1 MKKLD
6 AMLDIDLPEVEEWLK
21 DYRNFE
27 KSPEASMLN
36 LERME
41 VLTNYFGHP
50 EKACPCFHVAG
61 SKGKGTI
68 AASVAAI
75 LTAAGKKV
83 GIYTS
88 PHILHFTERVR
99 SGTGPFEQ
107 EIYHDALEE
116 LKVGVNEL
124 IQTGA
129 LNKNLVTWY
138 EVVTTYAMLVFRR
151 AKVDFAV
158 YEVGM
163 GGRLDAT
170 NVIVPEA
177 IGMGLIELEHVEFL
191 GDSIEKIAFEKAG
204 VFKEKVPIF
213 SVPQVNEA
221 RETFAKKAREKHAR
235 INYIPASTGNYLE
248 IDQEAARRM
257 VKQACPEINDE
268 IAKRALASVS
278 LPGRYEKT
286 SNVPGFPK
294 IPSMLMDGAH
304 TEQSIA
310 EVLKRMKAEGDG
322 GVLIFACAKDKRVE
336 MIADEIASS
345 KLFSKVFLTRPGEWK
360 EADLPR
366 AEKAFRK
373 AGYKGIV
380 ARKDYVNT
388 IKNALKF
395 ANDSNQ
401 PVVVLGSFYIL
412 AEVKKIIDQG

>member
-1 MKKLD
+1 MD
-6 AMLDIDLPEVEEWLK
+6 FDLPEVEEWLK

-27 KSPEASMLN
+27 KRPEASMLN

-41 VLTNYFGHP
+41 ILTNYFNHP
-50 EKACPCFHVAG
+50 ERFCPCFHVAG

-75 LTAAGKKV
+75 LTEAGKKV

-99 SGTGPFEQ
+99 SGNGPFEQ
-107 EIYHDALEE
+107 KIYHDALEE
-116 LKVGVNEL
+116 LKVGVKEL
-124 IQTGA
+124 VQNGK
-129 LNKNLVTWY
+129 LDQKLVTWY
-138 EVVTTYAMLVFRR
+138 EMVTTYAMLVFRR

-170 NVIVPEA
+170 NVIMPEA

-191 GDSIEKIAFEKAG
+191 GDTIEKIASEKAG

-213 SVPQVNEA
+213 SVPQVNGA
-221 RETFAKKAREKHAR
+221 RETFAKKANEKHAK
-235 INYIPASTGNYLE
+235 IDYVSVSTGNYFE
-248 IDQEAARRM
+248 IDQEVARRM
-257 VKQACPEINDE
+257 VKRICPEISDKTFE
-268 IAKRALASVS
+268 GALAKVS
-278 LPGRYEKT
+278 LPGRYEKVRDVDGF
-286 SNVPGFPK
+286 SNVPYL
-294 IPSMLMDGAH
+294 LMDGAH

-310 EVLKRMKAEGDG
+310 EVLKRIKKNGDG

-336 MIADEIASS
+336 SIAKEIFDSG
-345 KLFSKVFLTRPGEWK
+345 LFPKVFLTRPGKWK

-366 AEKAFRK
+366 AEKAFRQ

-380 ARKDYVNT
+380 ARKDYANT
-388 IKNALKF
+388 IKDALKF
-395 ANDSNQ
+395 SNGIKQ

-412 AEVKKIIDQG
+412 AEVKKVIGQG